1 MPPKH
6 DRKMRELAV
15 ELFDEGYGRDIV
27 AARLCMS
34 ASIVE
39 KWLLTYRSVGSEV
52 LLCMGS
58 RKTRYAWETKVA
70 AARAVVDEGMGK
82 PEAMAAFGI
91 ASRTPLDSWCRLYRE
106 GGADALRPKPKG
118 RPKGSICAASS
129 ALRPNHSVPSSSMS
143 AAQDASRSGSRSGG
157 KARSAALRRS
167 TMSSSS
173 TEPKAAA
180 SGRHARRP
188 TRVRQ
193 AAARRWRRRAF
204 IGCSSGAC
212 GGFVCVTVYALES
225 VAWEAA

>member
-58 RKTRYAWETKVA
+58 RKTRYAWETKAA

-91 ASRTPLDSWCRLYRE
+91 ASRTSARLLVP
-106 GGADALRPKPKG
+106 ALLAKAGPTLSSKPAGRLKG
-118 RPKGSICAASS
+118 
-129 ALRPNHSVPSSSMS
+129 S
-143 AAQDASRSGSRSGG
+143 AAQ
-157 KARSAALRRS
+157 SA
-167 TMSSSS
+167 
-173 TEPKAAA
+173 PK
-180 SGRHARRP
+180 
-188 TRVRQ
+188 TR
-193 AAARRWRRRAF
+193 
-204 IGCSSGAC
+204 
-212 GGFVCVTVYALES
+212 
-225 VAWEAA
+225 

>member
-91 ASRTPLDSWCRLYRE
+91 ASRTPLGSTAKAGPTLSGPSPRAGRRDLRL
-106 GGADALRPKPKG
+106 
-118 RPKGSICAASS
+118 
-129 ALRPNHSVPSSSMS
+129 
-143 AAQDASRSGSRSGG
+143 
-157 KARSAALRRS
+157 KAR
-167 TMSSSS
+167 
-173 TEPKAAA
+173 P
-180 SGRHARRP
+180 
-188 TRVRQ
+188 
-193 AAARRWRRRAF
+193 RRASK
-204 IGCSSGAC
+204 SSRRAC
-212 GGFVCVTVYALES
+212 AGSKPRTPT
-225 VAWEAA
+225 

>member
-58 RKTRYAWETKVA
+58 RKTRYAGETKVA

-118 RPKGSICAASS
+118 RPKGS
-129 ALRPNHSVPSSSMS
+129 
-143 AAQDASRSGSRSGG
+143 AAQ
-157 KARSAALRRS
+157 SA
-167 TMSSSS
+167 
-173 TEPKAAA
+173 PKTREQELEA
-180 SGRHARRP
+180 
-188 TRVRQ
+188 RVRRLE
-193 AAARRWRRRAF
+193 AENAYLKKVR
-204 IGCSSGAC
+204 
-212 GGFVCVTVYALES
+212 ALEAEKS
-225 VAWEAA
+225 RAGRSPK

>member
-70 AARAVVDEGMGK
+70 AARAVVDEGIDRK
-82 PEAMAAFGI
+82 
-91 ASRTPLDSWCRLYRE
+91 
-106 GGADALRPKPKG
+106 
-118 RPKGSICAASS
+118 
-129 ALRPNHSVPSSSMS
+129 SV
-143 AAQDASRSGSRSGG
+143 
-157 KARSAALRRS
+157 
-167 TMSSSS
+167 
-173 TEPKAAA
+173 
-180 SGRHARRP
+180 
-188 TRVRQ
+188 V
-193 AAARRWRRRAF
+193 
-204 IGCSSGAC
+204 
-212 GGFVCVTVYALES
+212 
-225 VAWEAA
+225 

>member
-58 RKTRYAWETKVA
+58 RKTRYAWETKAA

-82 PEAMAAFGI
+82 PEAMAAFRSDQYLWWQV
-91 ASRTPLDSWCRLYRE
+91 AELSFDVFQVRTR
-106 GGADALRPKPKG
+106 
-118 RPKGSICAASS
+118 
-129 ALRPNHSVPSSSMS
+129 
-143 AAQDASRSGSRSGG
+143 
-157 KARSAALRRS
+157 AR
-167 TMSSSS
+167 
-173 TEPKAAA
+173 
-180 SGRHARRP
+180 
-188 TRVRQ
+188 
-193 AAARRWRRRAF
+193 
-204 IGCSSGAC
+204 
-212 GGFVCVTVYALES
+212 
-225 VAWEAA
+225 

>member
-58 RKTRYAWETKVA
+58 RKTRYAWETKAA

-82 PEAMAAFGI
+82 PEAMAA
-91 ASRTPLDSWCRLYRE
+91 
-106 GGADALRPKPKG
+106 
-118 RPKGSICAASS
+118 
-129 ALRPNHSVPSSSMS
+129 SVEVE
-143 AAQDASRSGSRSGG
+143 
-157 KARSAALRRS
+157 
-167 TMSSSS
+167 T
-173 TEPKAAA
+173 TE
-180 SGRHARRP
+180 
-188 TRVRQ
+188 V
-193 AAARRWRRRAF
+193 
-204 IGCSSGAC
+204 
-212 GGFVCVTVYALES
+212 VE
-225 VAWEAA
+225 

>member
-91 ASRTPLDSWCRLYRE
+91 ASRTPLDRE
-106 GGADALRPKPKG
+106 GGAQALKPKPKG
-118 RPKGSICAASS
+118 RPKGS
-129 ALRPNHSVPSSSMS
+129 
-143 AAQDASRSGSRSGG
+143 AAQ
-157 KARSAALRRS
+157 SA
-167 TMSSSS
+167 
-173 TEPKAAA
+173 PKTREQELEA
-180 SGRHARRP
+180 
-188 TRVRQ
+188 RVRRLE
-193 AAARRWRRRAF
+193 AENAYLKKVR
-204 IGCSSGAC
+204 
-212 GGFVCVTVYALES
+212 ALEAEKS
-225 VAWEAA
+225 RAGRSPK

>member
-82 PEAMAAFGI
+82 PEAMA
-91 ASRTPLDSWCRLYRE
+91 
-106 GGADALRPKPKG
+106 DALRPKPKG
-118 RPKGSICAASS
+118 RPKGS
-129 ALRPNHSVPSSSMS
+129 
-143 AAQDASRSGSRSGG
+143 AAQ
-157 KARSAALRRS
+157 SA
-167 TMSSSS
+167 
-173 TEPKAAA
+173 PKTREQELEA
-180 SGRHARRP
+180 
-188 TRVRQ
+188 RVRRLE
-193 AAARRWRRRAF
+193 AENAYLKKVR
-204 IGCSSGAC
+204 
-212 GGFVCVTVYALES
+212 ALEAEKS
-225 VAWEAA
+225 RAGRSPK

>member
-106 GGADALRPKPKG
+106 GGA
-118 RPKGSICAASS
+118 
-129 ALRPNHSVPSSSMS
+129 V
-143 AAQDASRSGSRSGG
+143 
-157 KARSAALRRS
+157 RRL
-167 TMSSSS
+167 
-173 TEPKAAA
+173 EAENAYLKK
-180 SGRHARRP
+180 
-188 TRVRQ
+188 VR
-193 AAARRWRRRAF
+193 
-204 IGCSSGAC
+204 
-212 GGFVCVTVYALES
+212 ALEAEKS
-225 VAWEAA
+225 RAGRSPK

>member
-106 GGADALRPKPKG
+106 GGADALSPSPRPG
-118 RPKGSICAASS
+118 RRD
-129 ALRPNHSVPSSSMS
+129 LRL
-143 AAQDASRSGSRSGG
+143 
-157 KARSAALRRS
+157 KAR
-167 TMSSSS
+167 
-173 TEPKAAA
+173 P
-180 SGRHARRP
+180 
-188 TRVRQ
+188 
-193 AAARRWRRRAF
+193 RRASK
-204 IGCSSGAC
+204 SSRRAC
-212 GGFVCVTVYALES
+212 AGSKPRTPT
-225 VAWEAA
+225 

>member
-1 MPPKH
+1 MNCLPFLGQESKVREMGGFFMPPKH

-106 GGADALRPKPKG
+106 GGADAQSAPKT
-118 RPKGSICAASS
+118 REQELEA
-129 ALRPNHSVPSSSMS
+129 
-143 AAQDASRSGSRSGG
+143 
-157 KARSAALRRS
+157 
-167 TMSSSS
+167 
-173 TEPKAAA
+173 
-180 SGRHARRP
+180 
-188 TRVRQ
+188 RVRRLE
-193 AAARRWRRRAF
+193 AENAYLKKVR
-204 IGCSSGAC
+204 
-212 GGFVCVTVYALES
+212 ALEAEKS
-225 VAWEAA
+225 RAGRSPK

>member
-70 AARAVVDEGMGK
+70 AARAVVDEGMGQ
-82 PEAMAAFGI
+82 ARGHG
-91 ASRTPLDSWCRLYRE
+91 RLRHRVE
-106 GGADALRPKPKG
+106 DPARLLVPALP
-118 RPKGSICAASS
+118 
-129 ALRPNHSVPSSSMS
+129 
-143 AAQDASRSGSRSGG
+143 
-157 KARSAALRRS
+157 
-167 TMSSSS
+167 
-173 TEPKAAA
+173 
-180 SGRHARRP
+180 
-188 TRVRQ
+188 
-193 AAARRWRRRAF
+193 RRR
-204 IGCSSGAC
+204 GRRLSGPSPRA
-212 GGFVCVTVYALES
+212 G
-225 VAWEAA
+225 

>member
-1 MPPKH
+1 MNCLPFLGQESKVREMGGFFMPPKH

-58 RKTRYAWETKVA
+58 RKTRYAWEAKVA

-118 RPKGSICAASS
+118 RPKGS
-129 ALRPNHSVPSSSMS
+129 
-143 AAQDASRSGSRSGG
+143 AAQ
-157 KARSAALRRS
+157 SA
-167 TMSSSS
+167 
-173 TEPKAAA
+173 PKTREQELEA
-180 SGRHARRP
+180 
-188 TRVRQ
+188 RVRRLE
-193 AAARRWRRRAF
+193 AENAYLKKVR
-204 IGCSSGAC
+204 
-212 GGFVCVTVYALES
+212 ALEAEKS
-225 VAWEAA
+225 RAGRSPK